1 LWKFGGGYIATVV
14 GAALNAEKVLNFGG
28 QWDISDKDSFFLR
41 KYQNQPERSKY
52 YNIAESSRGK
62 RVFWFYSALC
72 EYDRNELNYVGE
84 YMDEISA
91 IAIKSKFHG
100 DLLIGACYAE
110 CLVKSK
116 EELRRIAEKYAGK
129 IVSQRKICGDFLSGK
144 ELWLA
149 RVNDIINSH
158 KSLYTIRDWMKK
170 VAK

>member
-1 LWKFGGGYIATVV
+1 
-14 GAALNAEKVLNFGG
+14 
-28 QWDISDKDSFFLR
+28 
-41 KYQNQPERSKY
+41 
-52 YNIAESSRGK
+52 
-62 RVFWFYSALC
+62 
-72 EYDRNELNYVGE
+72 
-84 YMDEISA
+84 MDEISA

-100 DLLIGACYAE
+100 YLLIGACYAE

-170 VAK
+170 IAK